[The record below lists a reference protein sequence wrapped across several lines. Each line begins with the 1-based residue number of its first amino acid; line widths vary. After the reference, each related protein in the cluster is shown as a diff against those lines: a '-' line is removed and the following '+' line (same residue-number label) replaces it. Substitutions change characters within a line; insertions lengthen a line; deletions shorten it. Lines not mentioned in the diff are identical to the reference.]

1 VGLAATGCSSNKGT
15 NTGNNNQQGQ
25 TQASGISYE
34 LKDSLGPAKAVAGA
48 TKGGTVNVLFAADFD
63 HLDPARNYVNVQQI
77 TTLLLYKTLTAFK
90 EEPQSDGTVKLTLVG
105 YLATDP
111 GKDISPNK
119 DCTLWEYTLKSGV
132 KYEDGT
138 EVKAA
143 DVAYGVARSFSD
155 KLTEGPHYLQQWL
168 TGTTGSDYNKTYK
181 GPYDGGALVPP
192 GVTVKDDHT
201 IDFKLA
207 GPHCDF
213 PYAAS
218 MPNSSPIPQAKDTKD
233 SYDNRVFSSNA
244 YMIKDYKR
252 GVSLDLIRNPN
263 WDANL
268 DPILNAYPD
277 GFHFDFAVDGDASG
291 QRLVADGNADK
302 TALSWNTISPEVLP
316 QTQAADVQKRI
327 VQGPNQYVDYLYI
340 NTQRVTDV
348 NLRKAMNVALDK
360 DAILKT
366 VGGPIAGTPQDE
378 LMSPT
383 TQGFKP
389 YDAFGVGPQ
398 GDSAKAKAMLNGATP
413 KVVLCHANTTRRT
426 QMSTAIKDSLEKA
439 GFQVVLKPID
449 ADTYYTE
456 LGKKTNSCDIYRG
469 GWGSDWPSGDTII
482 PPVFDG
488 RSIADT
494 GNQNLSYL
502 NEPTINAEVDRINK
516 LPAAESAAAWADL
529 DKKIMTEF
537 APVVVLF
544 ADRSYELHGS
554 KLGGLFL
561 SSPFGATSFDQVYVM
576 P

>member
-1 VGLAATGCSSNKGT
+1 LVVGLAATGCSSNSGT
-15 NTGNNNQQGQ
+15 NTGNTNQQNQ
-25 TQASGISYE
+25 TQSSGISYDP
-34 LKDSLGPAKAVAGA
+34 KDSLGPAKAVAGA

-77 TTLLLYKTLTAFK
+77 TALMLYKTLTAFK
-90 EEPQSDGTVKLTLVG
+90 EEPQADGTVKLTLVG

-111 GKDISPNK
+111 GKDVNK
-119 DCTLWEYTLKSGV
+119 DCKTWEYTLKSGV

-155 KLTEGPHYLQQWL
+155 KLTEGPHYIQNWL
-168 TGTTGSDYNKTYK
+168 TGTTGADYNKDYK
-181 GPYDGGALVPP
+181 GPYDGGALLPP

-201 IDFKLA
+201 IDFTLKEA
-207 GPHCDF
+207 HCDF

-218 MPNSSPIPQAKDTKD
+218 MPNASPIPQAKDTKD
-233 SYDNRVFSSNA
+233 TYDNRPFSSGA

-252 GVSLDLIRNPN
+252 GVSLDLVRNPN
-263 WDANL
+263 WDTNL

-277 GFHFDFAVDGDASG
+277 GFHFDFAVDGDASS

-302 TALSWNTISPEVLP
+302 TALSWNVVSTEVLP

-327 VQGPNQYVDYLYI
+327 VQGPNQFVDYLYI
-340 NTQRVTDV
+340 NTQRVKDV
-348 NLRKAMNVALDK
+348 NIRKALNVALDK
-360 DAILKT
+360 DAVLKT

-383 TQGFKP
+383 VQGFKP
-389 YDAFGVGPQ
+389 YDAFGVTSQ
-398 GDSAKAKAMLNGATP
+398 GDSAKAKTMLNGATP
-413 KVVLCHANTTRRT
+413 KLVMCHANTTRRT

-439 GFQVVLKPID
+439 GFQIVLKPID

-456 LGKKTNSCDIYRG
+456 LGKKTNTCDIYRG
-469 GWGSDWPSGDTII
+469 GWGSDWPSGGTII

-488 RSIADT
+488 RAIADT

-502 NEPTINAEVDRINK
+502 NEPSVNTEIDRINK
-516 LPAAESAAAWADL
+516 LPAAESGAAWADL
-529 DKKIMTEF
+529 DKKIMTDF
-537 APVVVLF
+537 APVVTLF